1 MMSALEFWHG
11 FNLASSFGLVENVFV
26 NLLKT
31 NKFSVRKI
39 FQEVIS
45 ISYCI
50 VSDLAKVGP
59 FLKPT
64 RPWPCDGQ
72 NIGINID

>member
-26 NLLKT
+26 NFLKT

-45 ISYCI
+45 I
-50 VSDLAKVGP
+50 
-59 FLKPT
+59 
-64 RPWPCDGQ
+64 
-72 NIGINID
+72 